1 MINIQLTIFGNYTL
15 DLGYFTILEIALI
28 RPDNKN
34 IYNQE
39 YISQRVMAPQALDIY
54 LVRFTICLR
63 LKYKKY
69 NFF

>member
-39 YISQRVMAPQALDIY
+39 YISQRVMPPQALYIY
-54 LVRFTICLR
+54 LVQYHLPVIEI
-63 LKYKKY
+63 
-69 NFF
+69 

>member
-15 DLGYFTILEIALI
+15 DLGHFTILEMALI

-39 YISQRVMAPQALDIY
+39 YISERVMASQALAI
-54 LVRFTICLR
+54 
-63 LKYKKY
+63 
-69 NFF
+69 

>member
-1 MINIQLTIFGNYTL
+1 MINIQLIFGNYTL

-28 RPDNKN
+28 RPANKN

-54 LVRFTICLR
+54 LVGYHLPLIE
-63 LKYKKY
+63 K
-69 NFF
+69 